1 MESMGDEE
9 TVWQGR
15 ICIIDVSYQAQSGGG
30 TVLVAHARAEAGHSV
45 TLLVH
50 GLHPFVVI
58 AAPDNTPQDRLES
71 WLEEVR
77 KDRRVVGIHDS
88 EILWCEEGSRPHWRV
103 DVTQPNVVPKL
114 RDLLAERWLVTSA
127 DIVFPMRLF
136 LDLDLGPHM
145 AVSGSVIHA
154 RGRAPQDLVSRF
166 CNVDALRAAN
176 SIRSSGGSGLY
187 STDIVIQCEIGDL
200 KDTEPFRAPFV
211 TASFDLETSVVESNI
226 LCAAIVI
233 DRAGIQTEHTFQGNE
248 RDILAGMTRLIRD
261 EDPDILTGYNID
273 NFDLPRIDQRAEDIS
288 GKDPGLFLDMFGW
301 GRDPVADGSTR
312 AIPSRS
318 QSRRWSISGRTVMDA
333 WWEARMA
340 LRPQRESLRFVSE
353 LLFPD
358 RPELRKM
365 DIDAS
370 RMDEE
375 WAQRPDEVLRYCV
388 MDTILPIQIL
398 DAIHAIRSKEA
409 LASVAR
415 IPFQRAVG
423 GTTSQW
429 IDSLMIRLA
438 DREKVAIPRTRTG
451 PRRDQIVGGHVQ
463 DVDSG
468 LHPWI
473 AVLDFKSM
481 YPSIMIEKNICFTTR
496 IDTKNAPSDDV
507 YVAPD
512 GTAYLGRSHRSGLV
526 PRLLQQ
532 LMEERDRQKEAM
544 KVARSEGD
552 EMTAFFHDRL
562 QFAVK
567 ILMNSFYGVFAS
579 SFYRFTHQDIGAS
592 ITAWARSN
600 IRGVI
605 ATLEEEEQRV
615 VYGDTDSIFI
625 SAPIDSEIPTRIPK
639 LGEEGRELFDRARNK
654 TVDFGQSLARR
665 FTKAGAEL
673 EFEAALS
680 AMFSHGAKKR
690 YFGQVVWPEEDLL
703 IRGYEVRRS
712 DSFVILTNC
721 MTSSFES
728 ILAGETIQAVEDIR
742 ALIERVRNRDVAPKD
757 LVISRS
763 CKGHLRK
770 DGSVYFTRAY
780 KNPDGLPY
788 VSAAK
793 QRQKRGLNFTP
804 GMKIGYL
811 VIDGNSSPM
820 SVVDWH
826 EDETGEIQT
835 DFDPEYY
842 AKRIATA
849 MGRITE
855 VFGWNEKELLQ
866 GSKQGT
872 LDSWM

>member
-1 MESMGDEE
+1 MGDED

-15 ICIIDVSYQAQSGGG
+15 ICIIDVSYQALSRGG
-30 TVLVAHARAEAGHSV
+30 TVLVAHARAEEGHSV
-45 TLLVH
+45 TMLVH
-50 GLHPFVVI
+50 GIRPFVVI
-58 AAPDNTPQDRLES
+58 AAPDDTLPNQLES
-71 WLEEVR
+71 WLDEVR
-77 KDRRVVGIHDS
+77 KDKRVVKIHDP
-88 EILWCEEGSRPHWRV
+88 EILWCEEGERLHWRV

-145 AVSGSVIHA
+145 DVSGSVIHA
-154 RGRAPQDLVSRF
+154 RGRAPLEIISMFED
-166 CNVDALRAAN
+166 VDALLAATR
-176 SIRSSGGSGLY
+176 IREAGGSGLY
-187 STDIVIQCEIGDL
+187 STDLVIRCKIDDL
-200 KDTEPFRAPFV
+200 NDTEPFRAPFV

-226 LCAAIVI
+226 LCAAMVI
-233 DRAGIQTEHTFQGNE
+233 DRAGEQSEYTFRGDE
-248 RDILAGMTRLIRD
+248 RGILAGMTRLVRD

-273 NFDLPRIDQRAEDIS
+273 NFDLPRIRQRAEDLS
-288 GKDPGLFLDMFGW
+288 GKDSGSMLDMFGW
-301 GRDPVADGSTR
+301 GRAPVADGSTR
-312 AIPSRS
+312 ALPSRS
-318 QSRRWSISGRTVMDA
+318 QSRRWTVSGRTVMDA
-333 WWEARMA
+333 WWEARIA

-370 RMDEE
+370 RMDDE
-375 WAQRPDEVLRYCV
+375 WKQRPDEVLRYCV
-388 MDTILPIQIL
+388 MDTLLPIEIL
-398 DAIHAIRSKEA
+398 EAIHAIRSKEA

-415 IPFQRAVG
+415 MPFQRAVG

-429 IDSLMIRLA
+429 IDSLMVRLA
-438 DREKVAIPRTRTG
+438 DREKVAIPRTRSG
-451 PRRDQIVGGHVQ
+451 PRRDQIMGGHVQ

-496 IDTKNAPSDDV
+496 IDTKDAPSDDV
-507 YVAPD
+507 YLAPD
-512 GTAYLGRSHRSGLV
+512 GTTYLGRSHRNGLV

-544 KVARSEGD
+544 KVARTKGD
-552 EMTAFFHDRL
+552 EITAFFHDRL

-625 SAPIDSEIPTRIPK
+625 SAPVDSEIPTRIPE
-639 LGEEGRELFDRARNK
+639 LDEEGRELFEEARNK
-654 TVDFGQSLARR
+654 TVEFGQSLAKR

-673 EFEAALS
+673 EFEAALA

-721 MTSSFES
+721 MTSSFER
-728 ILAGETIQAVEDIR
+728 ILAGETTQAVEDIR
-742 ALIERVRNRDVAPKD
+742 ALIQRVRIRDVAPKD

-763 CKGHLRK
+763 CKGKLRK
-770 DGSVYFTRAY
+770 DGSVDFSVYT
-780 KNPDGLPY
+780 NPDGLPY
-788 VSAAK
+788 VKAAK
-793 QRQKRGLNFTP
+793 RRMERGLNFTP
-804 GMKIGYL
+804 GMKVGYL
-811 VIDGNSSPM
+811 VTDGASSPM

-866 GSKQGT
+866 GSQQSS
-872 LDSWM
+872 LDRWL

>member
-1 MESMGDEE
+1 MGDGDL
-9 TVWQGR
+9 VWQGR
-15 ICIIDVSYQAQSGGG
+15 ICIIDVSYQAQSEGG

-45 TLLVH
+45 TMLVH
-50 GLHPFVVI
+50 GLRPFVVI
-58 AAPDNTPQDRLES
+58 AAPDDAQNDRLES
-71 WLEEVR
+71 WLDDVR
-77 KDRRVVGIHDS
+77 MDERVVQIHDP
-88 EILWCEEGSRPHWRV
+88 EILWCEEGERPHWRV
-103 DVTQPNVVPKL
+103 DVTQPHVVPKL
-114 RDLLAERWLVTSA
+114 RDHLSERWLVTSA

-145 AVSGSVIHA
+145 EVSGSVIHA
-154 RGRAPQDLVSRF
+154 RSRAPLEIASAF
-166 CNVDALRAAN
+166 EGVDFLEVAN
-176 SIRSSGGSGLY
+176 SIREAGGSGLY
-187 STDIVIQCEIGDL
+187 STDLVIRCGIEDL

-211 TASFDLETSVVESNI
+211 TASFDLETSVVESTI
-226 LCAAIVI
+226 LCAAMVI
-233 DRAGIQTEHTFQGNE
+233 DRAGVQNEYTFQGNE
-248 RDILAGMTRLIRD
+248 REILAGMTRLIRD

-273 NFDLPRIDQRAEDIS
+273 NFDLPRIDQRAEDLS
-288 GKDPGLFLDMFGW
+288 GKDRGLLLDMFGW
-301 GRDPVADGSTR
+301 GRDPVVGGSMR
-312 AIPSRS
+312 ALPSRS
-318 QSRRWSISGRTVMDA
+318 QSRRWSIGGRAVMDA
-333 WWEARMA
+333 WWEARTA

-388 MDTILPIQIL
+388 MDTVLPIEIL
-398 DAIHAIRSKEA
+398 EAIHAIRGKEA

-415 IPFQRAVG
+415 MPFQRAVG

-438 DREKVAIPRTRTG
+438 DREKVAIPRTRSG

-496 IDTKNAPSDDV
+496 IDAKDAPSEDV
-507 YVAPD
+507 YLSPD

-532 LMEERDRQKEAM
+532 LMEERDRQKIAM
-544 KVARSEGD
+544 KVARNEDD
-552 EMTAFFHDRL
+552 EVTAFFHDRL

-605 ATLEEEEQRV
+605 TTLEDENQRV

-625 SAPIDSEIPTRIPK
+625 SAPVDSDIPTRIPQV
-639 LGEEGRELFDRARNK
+639 GEKDRESFEIARNT
-654 TVDFGQSLARR
+654 TVEFGQSLAKR

-673 EFEAALS
+673 EFEAALA

-721 MTSSFES
+721 MTSSFER
-728 ILAGETIQAVEDIR
+728 ILAGETTQAVEDIR
-742 ALIERVRNRDVAPKD
+742 TLIQRVRNRDVAPKN

-763 CKGHLRK
+763 CKGKINRN
-770 DGSVYFTRAY
+770 DGSVDFSVYA
-780 KNPDGLPY
+780 NPDGLPY
-788 VSAAK
+788 VKAAK
-793 QRQKRGLNFTP
+793 QRLARGLNFTP
-804 GMKIGYL
+804 GMKVGYL
-811 VIDGNSSPM
+811 VTDATSSPM

-866 GSKQGT
+866 GSQQSS
-872 LDSWM
+872 LDRWM

>member
-1 MESMGDEE
+1 MGDGDL
-9 TVWQGR
+9 VWQGR
-15 ICIIDVSYQAQSGGG
+15 ICIIDVSYQAQSEGG

-45 TLLVH
+45 TMLVH
-50 GLHPFVVI
+50 GLRPFVVI
-58 AAPDNTPQDRLES
+58 AAPDDAPPSRLES
-71 WLEEVR
+71 WLDDVR
-77 KDRRVVGIHDS
+77 KDKRVVNIHDP
-88 EILWCEEGSRPHWRV
+88 EVLWCEEGERLHWRV

-114 RDLLAERWLVTSA
+114 RELLAERWLVTSA
-127 DIVFPMRLF
+127 DIRFEQRLF

-145 AVSGSVIHA
+145 AVSGSIIHA
-154 RGRAPQDLVSRF
+154 KGRAPLEIVSLF
-166 CNVDALRAAN
+166 EDVDALEAAHT
-176 SIRSSGGSGLY
+176 IREAGGSGLY
-187 STDIVIQCEIGDL
+187 STDIVIRCQIGDL

-211 TASFDLETSVVESNI
+211 TASFDLETSVIESTI
-226 LCAAIVI
+226 LCSAMVI
-233 DRAGIQTEHTFQGNE
+233 DRAGVQTEYTFQGSE
-248 RDILAGMTRLIRD
+248 QGILSGMTRLIRD

-273 NFDLPRIDQRAEDIS
+273 NFDLPRIEQRTEDLS
-288 GKDPGLFLDMFGW
+288 GKNLGLELDMFGW
-301 GRDPVADGSTR
+301 GRDPIADGSKD
-312 AIPSRS
+312 AKPSRS
-318 QSRRWSISGRTVMDA
+318 PSRRWTVRGRAVMDA

-353 LLFPD
+353 LLFPN

-375 WAQRPDEVLRYCV
+375 WSQRPDEVLRYCV
-388 MDTILPIQIL
+388 MDTVLPIEIL
-398 DAIHAIRSKEA
+398 EAIHAIRSKEA
-409 LASVAR
+409 LSSVAR
-415 IPFQRAVG
+415 MPFQRAVG

-429 IDSLMIRLA
+429 IDSLMVRLA

-496 IDTKNAPSDDV
+496 IDAKDAPLEDV
-507 YVAPD
+507 HFAPD

-544 KVARSEGD
+544 KAARIEDD
-552 EMTAFFHDRL
+552 EITAFFHDRL

-605 ATLEEEEQRV
+605 ATLEDEEQRV

-625 SAPIDSEIPTRIPK
+625 SAPIDSEVPTRIPQ
-639 LGEEGRELFDRARNK
+639 LGEAGRELFEDARNK
-654 TVDFGQSLARR
+654 TVEFGQSLAKR

-673 EFEAALS
+673 EFEAALA

-721 MTSSFES
+721 MTSSFER
-728 ILAGETIQAVEDIR
+728 ILAGETTQAVEDIR
-742 ALIERVRNRDVAPKD
+742 TLIQRVRNRDVAPKN

-763 CKGHLRK
+763 CKGKINRN
-770 DGSVYFTRAY
+770 DGSVDFSVYA
-780 KNPDGLPY
+780 NPDGLPY
-788 VSAAK
+788 VKAAK
-793 QRQKRGLNFTP
+793 QRLARGLNFTP
-804 GMKIGYL
+804 GMKVGYL
-811 VIDGNSSPM
+811 VTDATSSPM

-866 GSKQGT
+866 GSQQSS
-872 LDSWM
+872 LDRWM